1 MFVQTVIGSRFL
13 LTRSSM
19 IVGRLVSNIALHS
32 ASKVGEPITEPRVWQ
47 ISLKNA
53 TIWSSVVASVMK
65 LSMSVMTS
73 TQMVQLSSLLV
84 LGAAK
89 VEATKA
95 EMRRANFILIS
106 LSALVAW
113 QVKGE
118 SWRLVL

>member
-1 MFVQTVIGSRFL
+1 M
-13 LTRSSM
+13 
-19 IVGRLVSNIALHS
+19 ALHS
-32 ASKVGEPITEPRVWQ
+32 ASNVSEPMTVPREWQ
-47 ISLKNA
+47 ISLKNW

-65 LSMSVMTS
+65 LSISVMTS

-95 EMRRANFILIS
+95 ETRRANFILIS

>member
-53 TIWSSVVASVMK
+53 TIWSSVVVSVMNS
-65 LSMSVMTS
+65 SMSVMMS
-73 TQMVQLSSLLV
+73 TQMLQVSWLLA

-95 EMRRANFILIS
+95 ERRRANFILIC
-106 LSALVAW
+106 LGDLT
-113 QVKGE
+113 
-118 SWRLVL
+118 